1 MSGVCEQPAKG
12 SLQMMMSPA
21 RQPLIGIHEW
31 VMLMKK

>member
-1 MSGVCEQPAKG
+1 MRCAENKG
-12 SLQMMMSPA
+12 LALLLGP